1 MMNYGHRIPLLAA
14 SGTGFAIASSNG
26 YGILTFVSDNSK
38 DVYGTLPSVISPS
51 ERTSYIYNGET
62 YYSNPYSSYFLARA
76 ENKDGDKDRSEFY
89 FNGKRVKFLPKTTF
103 RYVWNETLRHKNLL
117 REEASNKLSEF
128 NKEQLKLEK
137 DQTNKINN
145 LTNDLENNKNKLLN
159 DEKELNQSKNL
170 VEKLTKENTVKLQEI
185 SKLTIELEKRLEEL
199 KEVQETQNKEEVK
212 LIGLENNLS
221 DENNN
226 LEVEIKVLE
235 SKIKKIS
242 EIKNYK
248 LSLENASENLIK
260 IEEELKILEKE
271 YLDEKNMLS
280 LENDKL
286 LKLKEKFDF
295 AYKCYEDLKAKLDK
309 LKNIAPYESEAP
321 GKKQIPGEDQNPGKE
336 QGPVKDQNP
345 GKPVDVTPGEL
356 NNKPELQ
363 HPSVNQNGLHTLPNT
378 GESQTGMA
386 TVAGLVGLAVAIRLR
401 KKAKG
406 N

>member
-14 SGTGFAIASSNG
+14 SGTGFAIASSKG

-51 ERTSYIYNGET
+51 ERTSYIYNGES

-76 ENKDGDKDRSEFY
+76 ENKDGDKDCSEFY

-128 NKEQLKLEK
+128 NKKQLKLEK

-145 LTNDLENNKNKLLN
+145 LTNDLENNKNKFLN

-170 VEKLTKENTVKLQEI
+170 VEKLTKENTVKLQKI
-185 SKLTIELEKRLEEL
+185 SKLTKELEKRLEEL
-199 KEVQETQNKEEVK
+199 KEVQEAQNKEEVK

-235 SKIKKIS
+235 SKIKKYQRSKI
-242 EIKNYK
+242 INY
-248 LSLENASENLIK
+248 L
-260 IEEELKILEKE
+260 
-271 YLDEKNMLS
+271 
-280 LENDKL
+280 
-286 LKLKEKFDF
+286 
-295 AYKCYEDLKAKLDK
+295 
-309 LKNIAPYESEAP
+309 
-321 GKKQIPGEDQNPGKE
+321 
-336 QGPVKDQNP
+336 
-345 GKPVDVTPGEL
+345 
-356 NNKPELQ
+356 
-363 HPSVNQNGLHTLPNT
+363 
-378 GESQTGMA
+378 
-386 TVAGLVGLAVAIRLR
+386 
-401 KKAKG
+401 
-406 N
+406 